1 MSLIDKLL
9 QMDKAK
15 LMEMPTKEVEM
26 PRLTEM
32 LGETFNVKCKAID
45 GERYA
50 DIQRSAIDLN
60 KKGGLRNI
68 NLYEM
73 QVLTVIDGVVEP
85 SMKDQRLLAYFGCA
99 TPKELVKKLFLAGE
113 ISELSNVITE
123 LSGYDKTDDEE
134 EVKKQQMQT
143 MKCRS
148 CIYYSNIKI

>member
-15 LMEMPTKEVEM
+15 LMEMPTREVEM
-26 PRLTEM
+26 PRLSELT
-32 LGETFNVKCKAID
+32 GEPFKVICKAID

-60 KKGGLRNI
+60 KKGALRNI

-73 QVLTVIDGVVEP
+73 QVLTLIEGVVEP
-85 SMKDQRLLAYFGCA
+85 SMKDERLLGYFGVV

-113 ISELSNVITE
+113 IAELSNVITE
-123 LSGYDKTDDEE
+123 LSGYEKSEDEE
-134 EVKKQQMQT
+134 EIKKQ
-143 MKCRS
+143 
-148 CIYYSNIKI
+148 

>member
-9 QMDKAK
+9 QMDKGK
-15 LMEMPTKEVEM
+15 LLNMPTREVEM
-26 PRLTEM
+26 PRLSEI
-32 LGETFNVKCKAID
+32 LGEDFRVKCKAID

-85 SMKDQRLLAYFGCA
+85 SLKDERLLAYFGCV

-113 ISELSNVITE
+113 IAELSNVITE
-123 LSGYDKTDDEE
+123 LSGYDKSDDEE
-134 EVKKQQMQT
+134 EVKKQ
-143 MKCRS
+143 
-148 CIYYSNIKI
+148 

>member
-15 LMEMPTKEVEM
+15 LTEMPNREIEI
-26 PRLTEM
+26 PRLSQV
-32 LGETFNVKCKAID
+32 LGEAFKVKCRAID

-60 KKGGLRNI
+60 KKGALRNI

-73 QVLTVIDGVVEP
+73 QVLTLIEGVVEP
-85 SMKDQRLLAYFGCA
+85 SMKDERLLGYFGVV

-113 ISELSNVITE
+113 IAELSNVITE
-123 LSGYDKTDDEE
+123 LSGYEKTEDEE
-134 EVKKQQMQT
+134 EIKKQ
-143 MKCRS
+143 
-148 CIYYSNIKI
+148 

>member
-15 LMEMPTKEVEM
+15 LMEMPTREIEM
-26 PRLTEM
+26 PRLSELT
-32 LGETFNVKCKAID
+32 GEPFKVTCKAID

-60 KKGGLRNI
+60 KRGGLRNI

-85 SMKDQRLLAYFGCA
+85 SLKDERLLGYFGCV

-113 ISELSNVITE
+113 IAELSNVITE
-123 LSGYDKTDDEE
+123 LSGYDKSEDEE
-134 EVKKQQMQT
+134 ELKKQ
-143 MKCRS
+143 
-148 CIYYSNIKI
+148 

>member
-9 QMDKAK
+9 QMDKGK
-15 LMEMPTKEVEM
+15 LMSMPTREVEM
-26 PRLTEM
+26 SRLSEV
-32 LGETFNVKCKAID
+32 LGEAFKVKCKAID

-85 SMKDQRLLAYFGCA
+85 SLKDERLLGYFGCV

-113 ISELSNVITE
+113 IAELSNVITE
-123 LSGYDKTDDEE
+123 LSGYDKSDDEE
-134 EVKKQQMQT
+134 EVKKQ
-143 MKCRS
+143 
-148 CIYYSNIKI
+148 

>member
-15 LMEMPTKEVEM
+15 LMEMPTKEIEIA
-26 PRLTEM
+26 RLSELT
-32 LGETFNVKCKAID
+32 GEPFKVKCKAID

-60 KKGGLRNI
+60 KKGALRNI

-73 QVLTVIDGVVEP
+73 QVLTLIEGVVEP
-85 SMKDQRLLAYFGCA
+85 SMKDERLLGYFGVV

-113 ISELSNVITE
+113 IAELSNVITE
-123 LSGYDKTDDEE
+123 LSGYEKTEDEE
-134 EVKKQQMQT
+134 EIKKQ
-143 MKCRS
+143 
-148 CIYYSNIKI
+148 

>member
-15 LMEMPTKEVEM
+15 LMEMPTREVEM
-26 PRLTEM
+26 PRLSELT
-32 LGETFNVKCKAID
+32 GEPFKVTCKAID

-85 SMKDQRLLAYFGCA
+85 SLKDERLLGYFGCV

-113 ISELSNVITE
+113 IAELSNVITE
-123 LSGYDKTDDEE
+123 LSGYDKSEDEE
-134 EVKKQQMQT
+134 ELKKQ
-143 MKCRS
+143 
-148 CIYYSNIKI
+148 

>member
-15 LMEMPTKEVEM
+15 IMEMPTREVEI
-26 PRLTEM
+26 PRLSEV
-32 LGETFNVKCKAID
+32 LGEPFKVTCKAID

-60 KKGGLRNI
+60 KKGALRNI

-73 QVLTVIDGVVEP
+73 QVLTLIEGVVEP
-85 SMKDQRLLAYFGCA
+85 SMKDERLLGYFGVV

-113 ISELSNVITE
+113 IAELSNVTTE
-123 LSGYDKTDDEE
+123 LSGYEKTEDEE
-134 EVKKQQMQT
+134 EIKKQ
-143 MKCRS
+143 
-148 CIYYSNIKI
+148 

>member
-15 LMEMPTKEVEM
+15 LMEMPTRGVEM
-26 PRLTEM
+26 PRLSEV
-32 LGETFNVKCKAID
+32 LGEQFKVTCKAID

-60 KKGGLRNI
+60 KKGALRNI

-73 QVLTVIDGVVEP
+73 QVLTLIEGVVEP
-85 SMKDQRLLAYFGCA
+85 SMKDERLLGYFGVV

-113 ISELSNVITE
+113 IAELSNVITE
-123 LSGYDKTDDEE
+123 LSGYEKTEDEE
-134 EVKKQQMQT
+134 EIKKQ
-143 MKCRS
+143 
-148 CIYYSNIKI
+148 

>member
-15 LMEMPTKEVEM
+15 LMEMPIKEVEL
-26 PRLTEM
+26 PRLSEV
-32 LGETFNVKCKAID
+32 LGEPFKVTCRAID

-60 KKGGLRNI
+60 KKGALRNI

-73 QVLTVIDGVVEP
+73 QVLTLIEGVVEP
-85 SMKDQRLLAYFGCA
+85 SMKDERLLGYFGVV

-113 ISELSNVITE
+113 IAELSNVITE
-123 LSGYDKTDDEE
+123 LSGYEKSEDEE
-134 EVKKQQMQT
+134 EIKKQ
-143 MKCRS
+143 
-148 CIYYSNIKI
+148 

>member
-9 QMDKAK
+9 QMDKSK
-15 LMEMPTKEVEM
+15 LMDMPTREVEM
-26 PRLTEM
+26 PRLSEV
-32 LGETFNVKCKAID
+32 LGENFTVKCKAID

-85 SMKDQRLLAYFGCA
+85 SLKDERLLAYFGCV

-113 ISELSNVITE
+113 IAELSNVITE
-123 LSGYDKTDDEE
+123 LSGYDKSDDEE
-134 EVKKQQMQT
+134 EVKKQ
-143 MKCRS
+143 
-148 CIYYSNIKI
+148 

>member
-9 QMDKAK
+9 QMDKAR

-26 PRLTEM
+26 PRLTEV
-32 LGETFNVKCKAID
+32 LGEIFNVRCKAID

-73 QVLTVIDGVVEP
+73 QVLTVIEGVVEP
-85 SMKDQRLLAYFGCA
+85 SLKDERLLAYFGCV

-113 ISELSNVITE
+113 IAELSNVITE
-123 LSGYDKTDDEE
+123 LSGYDKADDEE
-134 EVKKQQMQT
+134 EVKKQ
-143 MKCRS
+143 
-148 CIYYSNIKI
+148 

>member
-9 QMDKAK
+9 QMDKGK
-15 LMEMPTKEVEM
+15 LMSMPTREVEM
-26 PRLTEM
+26 PRLSELT
-32 LGETFNVKCKAID
+32 GEPFKMTCKAID

-85 SMKDQRLLAYFGCA
+85 SLKDERLLGYFGCV

-113 ISELSNVITE
+113 IAELSNVITE
-123 LSGYDKTDDEE
+123 LSGYDKSDDEE
-134 EVKKQQMQT
+134 EVKKQ
-143 MKCRS
+143 
-148 CIYYSNIKI
+148 

>member
-15 LMEMPTKEVEM
+15 LMEMPTRGVEM
-26 PRLTEM
+26 PRLSEV
-32 LGETFNVKCKAID
+32 LGELFKVTCKAID

-60 KKGGLRNI
+60 KKGALRNI

-73 QVLTVIDGVVEP
+73 QVLTLIEGVVEP
-85 SMKDQRLLAYFGCA
+85 SMKDERLLGYFGVV

-113 ISELSNVITE
+113 IAELSNVITE
-123 LSGYDKTDDEE
+123 LSGYEKTEDEE
-134 EVKKQQMQT
+134 EIKKQ
-143 MKCRS
+143 
-148 CIYYSNIKI
+148 

>member
-15 LMEMPTKEVEM
+15 LMEMPAREVEM
-26 PRLTEM
+26 PRLSEVLEESFKVT
-32 LGETFNVKCKAID
+32 CKAID

-60 KKGGLRNI
+60 KKGALRNI

-73 QVLTVIDGVVEP
+73 QVLTLIEGVVEP
-85 SMKDQRLLAYFGCA
+85 SMKDERLLGYFGVV

-113 ISELSNVITE
+113 IAELSNVITE
-123 LSGYDKTDDEE
+123 LSGYEKSEDEE
-134 EVKKQQMQT
+134 EIKKQ
-143 MKCRS
+143 
-148 CIYYSNIKI
+148 

>member
-15 LMEMPTKEVEM
+15 LMEMPTRQIEL
-26 PRLTEM
+26 PRLSELT
-32 LGETFNVKCKAID
+32 GEPFKVTCKAID

-85 SMKDQRLLAYFGCA
+85 SLKDERLLGYFGCV
-99 TPKELVKKLFLAGE
+99 TPRELVKKLFLAGE
-113 ISELSNVITE
+113 IAELSNVITE
-123 LSGYDKTDDEE
+123 LSGYDKSEDEE
-134 EVKKQQMQT
+134 ELKKQ
-143 MKCRS
+143 
-148 CIYYSNIKI
+148 

>member
-9 QMDKAK
+9 QMDKGK
-15 LMEMPTKEVEM
+15 LLNMPTREVEM
-26 PRLTEM
+26 PRLSEM
-32 LGETFNVKCKAID
+32 TGEPFKVKCRAID

-85 SMKDQRLLAYFGCA
+85 SLKDERLLAYFGCV

-113 ISELSNVITE
+113 IAELSNVITE
-123 LSGYDKTDDEE
+123 LSGYDKSDDEE
-134 EVKKQQMQT
+134 EVKKQ
-143 MKCRS
+143 
-148 CIYYSNIKI
+148 